1 MVKMTPVEVYKTYIS
16 LKNHFTKEDY
26 DYLKYHGKVRASES
40 AFYKR
45 KDRFWF
51 EKVSRQK
58 KDDEIVNFFIANFA
72 LSDDPQQVWIGEII
86 KNGDQK
92 YLDWQRKV
100 QSLSYI
106 FKEEIDPLFSKKNF
120 NDMFFIVGSKH
131 PKLLKLFLKKEI
143 SIESMIILNKI
154 LNYKKDFDSKL
165 DDPVW
170 QLVSNKIAKY
180 SPFLN
185 IDVSKFKEILK
196 KIVINK

>member
-1 MVKMTPVEVYKTYIS
+1 M
-16 LKNHFTKEDY
+16 
-26 DYLKYHGKVRASES
+26 
-40 AFYKR
+40 
-45 KDRFWF
+45 
-51 EKVSRQK
+51 
-58 KDDEIVNFFIANFA
+58 
-72 LSDDPQQVWIGEII
+72 WIGEII

-170 QLVSNKIAKY
+170 QLVSNKITKY